1 MDRTIFRLRP
11 YQSIY
16 FLFVLSRFDISVLI
30 VLNQPSIHAFVA
42 IWGDYLNIAR
52 SRALQGERF
61 MSRFVR
67 SIVCNSGSLSFHRA
81 ISRNLLALAGGWL
94 AFVLLSASQARAQVS
109 AAISGRV
116 TDPAGATVSDA
127 AVTAKNVETGET
139 RSTITDAV
147 GHYWVPSLAVGEYE
161 LHFTK
166 AGFQEYA
173 QGGIHLVVGQ
183 EASVDVAL
191 RLGQVTEQVKVNAD
205 APIIS
210 VTAADISGVVD
221 EQQVKDLPLNGRSYD
236 QLMTLNPGVVIFT
249 SEKTGGIGVSNS
261 TAANMFSV
269 SGNRPQQNMFLL
281 NGIEYTGAAENNMQP
296 GGVSGQMLG
305 VDAIREFNMLS
316 DTYGAE
322 YGKHPGAQVTI
333 VTQSGTNQWHGSI
346 FEYLRNNALDEPNFF
361 DPGSA
366 PPFRRNQFGGSMGGP
381 IQKDKTFV
389 FANYEGFRQ
398 SLHQTSKSFVPDA
411 SARGGAL
418 VALGSG
424 CPAAKQVACAAEVT
438 SLLNLWPMADGPDVL
453 NGGTP
458 SGIAEDFANPLQT
471 IREDFGTARVDHIF
485 SDKDSVG
492 VVYTVDDSAD
502 QTATAINP
510 FMSDATSLREQVLSI
525 EETHVFSPTL
535 LNTARVGFSRAGYYF
550 TGEPTPGTPAATVSP
565 FLSGLPFV
573 GAVVVGG
580 SAASNPAAQIA
591 LAGSNNGSNL
601 DLHRNLFTY
610 EDQAAWTNGRQQFKF
625 GAWFQRFQSNENIA
639 LSQYGQATF
648 PNLTDFLEGNFNTV
662 SGGVT
667 TASGSFLIDPA
678 STPLSWR
685 SLFGAFY
692 AEDVIRVS
700 PAFTLSLG
708 FRDEFS
714 TGWNEAFG
722 RASNYQFTNG
732 VINTQPTIGNRT
744 FINNNAW
751 FLPQPRIGLAWSP
764 IGSKTVMRAG
774 FGIYN
779 DLEDALG
786 YRTDQN
792 APFNP
797 TYTIPNLNLSA
808 FPIGLPIVPV
818 SAGTA
823 SPAGTKLAPGGVDP
837 NMKTPT
843 VISYSLKIEQEIS
856 PNTSLSVGYVGSHG
870 YHELLSVDTN
880 IPPTVTCPAK
890 CALANPNLANTYSW
904 FSEGDSM
911 YNAMT
916 VDVRHR
922 FSKGLTFRGAYT
934 WSKALD
940 DGDSLNAT
948 AAANAPALVAD
959 PVNVRGDWGPATYD
973 VRNAG
978 VMNVSYDLPFGNG
991 RQLLNSASG
1000 WENGIAGGWT
1010 LNSIV
1015 TIQSGFPFTP
1025 QLSFN
1030 PSNDGDSK
1038 NPVRPSWNP
1047 AFAGP
1052 VILGGA
1058 TQWFN
1063 PQAFMVP
1070 AQGTFGNVGRNVV
1083 TGPGLG
1089 TWDFS
1094 VLKDIHL
1101 LERFNLQF
1109 RAEIFNL
1116 LNRVNLDTPN
1126 LIVFTSATATP
1137 AQASPVAGTFTQ
1149 TSTTSRQV
1157 QFSLKLLW

>member
-1 MDRTIFRLRP
+1 MSSFVRTIVCIRGKHSS
-11 YQSIY
+11 YY
-16 FLFVLSRFDISVLI
+16 
-30 VLNQPSIHAFVA
+30 
-42 IWGDYLNIAR
+42 
-52 SRALQGERF
+52 RASHKF
-61 MSRFVR
+61 
-67 SIVCNSGSLSFHRA
+67 
-81 ISRNLLALAGGWL
+81 LLALAGCSL
-94 AFVLLSASQARAQVS
+94 AAVLVCAPAARSQVS
-109 AAISGRV
+109 ASISGRV
-116 TDPAGATVSDA
+116 TDPTGATVSGA
-127 AVTAKNVETGET
+127 AVMAKDVETGET
-139 RSTITDAV
+139 RSTVTDAV

-161 LHFTK
+161 VHVTK
-166 AGFQEYA
+166 QGFQE
-173 QGGIHLVVGQ
+173 QVRGGIHLVVGQ
-183 EASVDVAL
+183 EASVDVPL
-191 RLGQVTEQVKVNAD
+191 LLGQVTEQVKVNAD
-205 APIIS
+205 APVIS

-221 EQQVKDLPLNGRSYD
+221 EQQVKELPLNGRSYD
-236 QLMTLNPGVVIFT
+236 ELMTLNPGVVIFT

-269 SGNRPQQNMFLL
+269 VGNRPQQNMFLL
-281 NGIEYTGAAENNMQP
+281 NGIEFTGAAENNMQP

-305 VDAIREFNMLS
+305 VEAVREFNMLT

-333 VTQSGTNQWHGSI
+333 VTQSGTNQWHGSV
-346 FEYLRNNALDEPNFF
+346 FEYLRNNVLDAPNFF

-366 PPFRRNQFGGSMGGP
+366 PPFRRNQFGGAMGGP

-398 SLHQTSKSFVPDA
+398 SLHQTSVAYVPDA
-411 SARGGAL
+411 SARSGAI
-418 VALGSG
+418 VPLGSA
-424 CPAAKQVACAAEVT
+424 CPAAKQAACAAEVT
-438 SLLNLWPMADGPDVL
+438 SLLNLWPVANGPDVL

-458 SGIAEDFANPLQT
+458 SGIAQNFANPLQT
-471 IREDFGTARVDHIF
+471 IREDFGTARVDHIL

-510 FMSDATSLREQVLSI
+510 FMADATSLREQVVSI

-535 LNTARVGFSRAGYYF
+535 LNTARVGFSRASYFF

-565 FLSGLPFV
+565 FLSGVPFV

-610 EDQAAWTNGRQQFKF
+610 EDQAAWTMGRHQFKF
-625 GAWFQRFQSNENIA
+625 GTWFQRFQSNENIA

-648 PNLTDFLEGNFNTV
+648 QNVAAFL
-662 SGGVT
+662 GGSFGT
-667 TASGSFLIDPA
+667 GSFLIDPL

-692 AEDVIRVS
+692 VEDVIRVTPS
-700 PAFTLSLG
+700 FTVSLG

-714 TGWNEAFG
+714 TGWNEADG

-732 VINTQPTIGNRT
+732 VINTQPTIGTHT

-764 IGSKTVMRAG
+764 LGRKTVVRAG

-779 DLEDALG
+779 DLQDALG

-792 APFNP
+792 SPFNP
-797 TYTIPNLNLSA
+797 TYTIPNLNVSQ
-808 FPIGLPIVPV
+808 FPLGLPIIPV
-818 SAGTA
+818 SAGTP

-837 NMKTPT
+837 NMRTPT
-843 VISYSLKIEQEIS
+843 VISYSLKIEQEIT
-856 PNTSLSVGYVGSHG
+856 PNTSVSAGYVGSHG
-870 YHELLSVDTN
+870 DHELISLDAN
-880 IPPTVTCPAK
+880 IPAQVVCPAAP
-890 CALANPNLANTYSW
+890 CPGTLPPGTIFNTSTTRANPSLANTYSW

-922 FSKGLTFRGAYT
+922 FSKGLAFRGAYT

-948 AAANAPALVAD
+948 AAANAPALVQN
-959 PVNVRGDWGPATYD
+959 PLSVRGDWGPATYD

-978 VMNVSYDLPFGNG
+978 VINVTYDLPIGNG
-991 RQLLNSASG
+991 RQMLSSVSG
-1000 WENGIAGGWT
+1000 WENSVIGGWT

-1030 PSNDGDSK
+1030 PSNDGDSR
-1038 NPVRPSWNP
+1038 NPVRPNWKP
-1047 AFAGP
+1047 GFTGP
-1052 VILGGA
+1052 VILGGT

-1063 PQAFMVP
+1063 PNAFSVP
-1070 AQGTFGNVGRNVV
+1070 ASGTFGDVGRNVL
-1083 TGPGLG
+1083 TGPGLA

-1094 VLKDIHL
+1094 VLKDMHL
-1101 LERFNLQF
+1101 FERLNLQF

-1116 LNRVNLDTPN
+1116 LDRANLNTPN
-1126 LIVFTSATATP
+1126 LIVFTSAAGAP
-1137 AQASPVAGTFTQ
+1137 SPVAGSF
-1149 TSTTSRQV
+1149 TSTSTPSRQV
-1157 QFSLKLLW
+1157 QFGLKLLW